1 MERAM
6 TSTPPQ
12 TGIDQLIARLIEG
25 PDARRHELLTHI
37 RGGRLEDP
45 ALLAARLVSEI
56 GGAFSATAEVS
67 SNQSAARRNDIALAR
82 SWMLSALVWCG
93 GDTPQSAQTLAAHVD
108 LRREPKSFVRYWT
121 LAEAYLAR
129 LACLAALVR
138 IARDDTVAEVS
149 TLARAIAARPGALT
163 AEFRDVLTQG
173 DWSEVVP
180 VLRAL
185 RFVPE
190 PLLVAEVCS
199 LLGAKNAPADELGEV
214 LVALAHADVVQIAAP
229 LLKNSPGIPK
239 FVRMAIDACSNQRF
253 IPSDLFGDLLNAFS
267 EKLIVP
273 ALRAHLG
280 DPARGKAAG
289 KLLDSMANGASA
301 AAALRVAGYASDT
314 VGQQADRLGI
324 AAEVRILT
332 AIMLAR
338 EVTPPLAIGLFG
350 PWGAGKSF
358 FMRAMREAGER
369 LAMQAGSAPRS
380 TFCARVVQIEF
391 NAWHYA
397 DTNLWASLAAFIL
410 DSLAAQVAPPADG
423 AAMLARDLASAK
435 ADTMAAQLERRA
447 AAERLEH
454 DGKAL
459 HELRAQRENRELQL
473 AQVTAAEVAGLVA
486 ADPELTASL
495 QDAFAKLGLPAAWND
510 VEQLD
515 RTIGAAL
522 NGAGRTSALF
532 AQLLDPS
539 NRKIALVT
547 VALLVA
553 LPVAAYGVTR
563 FAADAGTMAMAT
575 AVIAQ
580 AGVAVAGL
588 TRWLGRGLGV
598 VNAGLQQVRR
608 AKHQVEQLRA
618 RQRAVPSEAETA
630 LAASV
635 AALKAQEQS
644 ADARLGLAAARVL
657 EIETRLRELQEE
669 KTLTRFLAERTRSDD
684 YRKHLGLI
692 STVRADFESL
702 VKRLADPANVR
713 VERIVLYIDD
723 LDRCPADK
731 VVDVLQAVH
740 LLLAYPLFVVV
751 VGVDARW
758 LLESLAS
765 HYRQLGSAASP
776 QHYLEKIFQ
785 IPYSLEPMSDAG
797 YGRLIGELMAGR
809 APGEQYIAAPPNAA
823 AVRYAGAMP
832 DKLHQAAPSPRARR
846 EPALQPELAG
856 PKPAPEPAAMETVA
870 IEEDA
875 LSLQPWEAGFAAS
888 LHPFIASPRSAKR
901 LSNIYR
907 ILKARVPALR
917 LHSFEGSADAPGEFQ
932 VPLLLLAVLISDAE
946 GAAGWFGDVLERL
959 GADGDIAAALL
970 GGEADYPDI
979 ARKVRKVV
987 AGPHFPSDT
996 NLLAEWIP
1004 HVRRFSFG
1012 GRL

>member
-1 MERAM
+1 M

-12 TGIDQLIARLIEG
+12 TGIDKLIAQLIEG
-25 PDARRHELLTHI
+25 PEARRHALLTQI
-37 RGGRLEDP
+37 RGGALEDP
-45 ALLAARLVSEI
+45 VLLAARLAADI

-67 SNQSAARRNDIALAR
+67 SNLPAARRNDIALAR
-82 SWMLSALVWCG
+82 SWMLSALAWCG
-93 GDTPQSAQTLAAHVD
+93 GDEPRSAQVLADHVD

-129 LACLAALVR
+129 LACLSTLVR
-138 IARDDTVAEVS
+138 VARDDTVAEVS

-163 AEFRDVLTQG
+163 AEFRKTLTHG

-185 RFVPE
+185 RFVPD
-190 PLLVAEVCS
+190 PMLVAELCA
-199 LLGAKNAPADELGEV
+199 LLGAKHAPAGELGEV

-229 LLKNSPGIPK
+229 LLKNSPGIPR
-239 FVRMAIDACSNQRF
+239 FVRLAIDACSNQRF
-253 IPSDLFGDLLNAFS
+253 IPPDLFGDLLGAFG

-280 DPARGKAAG
+280 DPARGKAAAR
-289 KLLDSMANGASA
+289 LLDSMADGAAGTAGS
-301 AAALRVAGYASDT
+301 RVAGYASDT

-324 AAEVRILT
+324 AAEVRILA

-358 FMRAMREAGER
+358 FMRALREEGER
-369 LAMQAGSAPRS
+369 LALQAETAPRS

-397 DTNLWASLAAFIL
+397 DTNLWASLATFIL
-410 DSLAAQVAPPADG
+410 DSLAARVAPPADG
-423 AAMLARDLASAK
+423 AALLARELAGAR
-435 ADTMAAQLERRA
+435 ADTIAARLEQRE
-447 AAERLEH
+447 AAERLEL

-459 HELRAQRENRELQL
+459 QELRARRENRELQL

-486 ADPELTASL
+486 ADPELAASL

-510 VEQLD
+510 VEQLE

-522 NGAGRTSALF
+522 NSAARASALF
-532 AQLLDPS
+532 AQLLDPA
-539 NRKIALVT
+539 NRKIAVVT
-547 VALLVA
+547 AALLVA

-563 FAADAGTMAMAT
+563 FVADAGALAMAT

-580 AGVAVAGL
+580 VGVAVAGL
-588 TRWLGRGLGV
+588 TRWLGRGVGV
-598 VNAGLQQVRR
+598 VNASLQQVRR
-608 AKHQVEQLRA
+608 AKQQVDLLRA
-618 RQRAVPSEAETA
+618 RQRAVPSAAETA
-630 LAASV
+630 LAAGI

-644 ADARLGLAAARVL
+644 ADARLGQAAARVL
-657 EIETRLRELQEE
+657 EIETRLRALQEE
-669 KTLTRFLAERTRSDD
+669 TTLAHFLAKRTGSDD

-692 STVRADFESL
+692 STVRADFEAL
-702 VKRLADPANVR
+702 VKRLAEPGGVR

-758 LLESLAS
+758 LLESLAA
-765 HYRQLGSAASP
+765 HYRALGTAASP
-776 QHYLEKIFQ
+776 RHYLEKIFQ
-785 IPYSLEPMSDAG
+785 IPYALEPMSDAG
-797 YGRLIGELMAGR
+797 YGRLIGELMASR
-809 APGEQYIAAPPNAA
+809 PPQQEYAAAPPNAA

-832 DKLHQAAPSPRARR
+832 
-846 EPALQPELAG
+846 AG
-856 PKPAPEPAAMETVA
+856 LRPGAPAPRQPPAATEPVP

-875 LSLQPWEAGFAAS
+875 LALQPWEGRFAAG
-888 LHPFIASPRSAKR
+888 LHAFIDSPRSAKR

-917 LHSFEGSADAPGEFQ
+917 LHSFEGTAESPGQFQ
-932 VPLLLLAVLISDAE
+932 VPLLLLAVLISDAD
-946 GAAGWFGDVLERL
+946 GAAGWFADVLGRVGVE
-959 GADGDIAAALL
+959 ADMAAALL
-970 GGEADYPDI
+970 GGEAADPDI
-979 ARKVRKVV
+979 ARKVRPIVTG
-987 AGPHFPSDT
+987 ASFPADT
-996 NLLAEWIP
+996 RLLAEWIP

-1012 GRL
+1012 GML